1 MQTAARRTSVQRD
14 NFRDA
19 PLPLATAACIYD
31 HRRGPRRLE
40 IPTTAGSMTREA
52 ALLLFSS
59 VRANVSMFPRIA
71 QLRLQRQFPG
81 DIDKARKLR
90 VKRKY
95 NVGTPGSPT
104 PPICMS

>member
-19 PLPLATAACIYD
+19 LLPLATAACIYD
-31 HRRGPRRLE
+31 RAAGAAAVG

-59 VRANVSMFPRIA
+59 VRANVSTIYRIS
-71 QLRLQRQFPG
+71 F
-81 DIDKARKLR
+81 ARTQGR
-90 VKRKY
+90 IE
-95 NVGTPGSPT
+95 TE
-104 PPICMS
+104 